1 MMRPRT
7 LLALAIVLL
16 TCPVA
21 IRAQTTSP
29 ATTQSTISADLAP
42 LFELELGKLYAAA
55 NAPRY
60 QQAHELI
67 ERYFSTPSLKDRS
80 AISHQLQD
88 IKLDAA
94 VVGRLV
100 RVRASWQNV
109 APGTYFINQ
118 PFGPF
123 EVKYFLGVPRSYK
136 RDVATPLVIVLP
148 TADEFV
154 TNPPPDNKGVIEIYR
169 KWMAEELERQRDA
182 IVLMP
187 LLNLDELYGPGR
199 IGMNN
204 VIQPMLQVTDVVNID
219 PKRTYLM
226 GHSMG
231 GHAVWNLGLHYPTYF
246 ASIAPLAGA
255 ANADWQRLRLMGL
268 SNVYPVIWH
277 DADDQ
282 IVPVEPTR
290 AIVRALRGMKFDL
303 SYIETKKLGHNPP
316 TQVLGQVVETMRAR
330 TRELYPKE
338 VLIQTNKPDT
348 AFNRSDW
355 VQIYQPIRPG
365 KEQLLRLQHG
375 TGPMTVNQNTCN
387 VRASIAGNKVTI
399 QSDNVLLLRLYFND
413 QMIDFKMAVTITVN
427 GKTRFEGFL
436 EPNIDE
442 MLKDQVFLGRG
453 WRYYTAVVDL
463 DLGTPTTRPTTKPA
477 S

>member
-1 MMRPRT
+1 
-7 LLALAIVLL
+7 
-16 TCPVA
+16 
-21 IRAQTTSP
+21 
-29 ATTQSTISADLAP
+29 
-42 LFELELGKLYAAA
+42 
-55 NAPRY
+55 
-60 QQAHELI
+60 
-67 ERYFSTPSLKDRS
+67 
-80 AISHQLQD
+80 
-88 IKLDAA
+88 
-94 VVGRLV
+94 
-100 RVRASWQNV
+100 
-109 APGTYFINQ
+109 
-118 PFGPF
+118 
-123 EVKYFLGVPRSYK
+123 
-136 RDVATPLVIVLP
+136 
-148 TADEFV
+148 
-154 TNPPPDNKGVIEIYR
+154 
-169 KWMAEELERQRDA
+169 
-182 IVLMP
+182 
-187 LLNLDELYGPGR
+187 
-199 IGMNN
+199 
-204 VIQPMLQVTDVVNID
+204 
-219 PKRTYLM
+219 
-226 GHSMG
+226 
-231 GHAVWNLGLHYPTYF
+231 
-246 ASIAPLAGA
+246 
-255 ANADWQRLRLMGL
+255 
-268 SNVYPVIWH
+268 
-277 DADDQ
+277 
-282 IVPVEPTR
+282 
-290 AIVRALRGMKFDL
+290 
-303 SYIETKKLGHNPP
+303 
-316 TQVLGQVVETMRAR
+316 MRAR